1 MQIQNSKFKIQ
12 NLNEKGIALVMV
24 LILSLISLAIV
35 SALLFM
41 ITQGTQLSGSQRFYR
56 TAEEASLGGT
66 EIATEFIMNRGVA
79 PALPGIL
86 TGTGAGTS
94 SALCLTQKLTL
105 SRAAWANCAAADMTL
120 NAATNSDM
128 RFDLGPY
135 RVFTKIV
142 DTVEGNS
149 DVAGLVTGG
158 GELGGAGVVAANSGM
173 VSPPH
178 IPYLYRMEVEAAA
191 SANARERSRMSVLYA
206 F

>member
-1 MQIQNSKFKIQ
+1 MK
-12 NLNEKGIALVMV
+12 NERGIALVMV
-24 LILSLISLAIV
+24 LIFSLIALAIV

-41 ITQGTQLSGSQRFYR
+41 ITQGTQLSGGQRFYK

-66 EIATEFIMNRGVA
+66 EIAMAFIMNRGIA

-94 SALCLTQKLTL
+94 SAACMTQKLTL
-105 SRAAWANCAAADMTL
+105 SRAAWAGCAAADMTL
-120 NAATNSDM
+120 DAAINSDM
-128 RFDLGPY
+128 RFDLGPF

-178 IPYLYRMEVEAAA
+178 IPYLYRMEVEATA
-191 SANARERSRMSVLYA
+191 SANAREKSRLSVLYA
-206 F
+206 Y